1 MIRLMIALLVVGG
14 MAYWVLTNGGDET
27 QTVDVQYKQQV
38 NEIKGLE
45 QQMLQDAQDLQ
56 KKADAMAQ

>member
-1 MIRLMIALLVVGG
+1 MMRLMLALLVVAG